1 MIQGEQS
8 MTGSTIKVGLI
19 GLGFIG
25 KIHAHAYDAI
35 PYALSSP
42 KVRADL
48 RVILRTHTGK
58 DSVLIENLGNPLETS
73 NADEFFD
80 QDLDMVD
87 VCTPNYLHLEQV
99 NRALE
104 KGRHVYCEKP
114 LGFNLDDARQIA
126 EKTRQVGVLSHTA
139 FTMRYNPA
147 VQQAKSI
154 LESGALG
161 EIYNFRAYFFHNSYM
176 DPQRPTS
183 WRLQKAVS
191 GGGALADLGIH
202 MIDIVRYLLGDAG
215 WVQCRTRTFI
225 TSRPKS
231 AGSSEMAPVDVDDWA
246 LCTLGLQNGAEGVI
260 ETTRLSGGI
269 RDTERI
275 QIFGSRGSI
284 EIDFLHPQNAI
295 YYDQERKQVLV
306 GQQDFPLAK
315 GERPLSQI
323 RPPAKLSLGPFIDT
337 HFASIMDFLLCIQE
351 NQPSKVNFET
361 ALKAQEI
368 LEASYLSA
376 DRNGEVVKL
385 PLI

>member
-1 MIQGEQS
+1 

-35 PYALSSP
+35 PFALTSP

-48 RVILRTHTGK
+48 RAILRTHTGK
-58 DSVLIENLGNPLETS
+58 DSALIESLGNPLETS

-126 EKTRQVGVLSHTA
+126 EKTKQAGVLSHTA

-154 LESGALG
+154 LESGSLG
-161 EIYNFRAYFFHNSYM
+161 EIYNFRAYYFHNSYM
-176 DPQRPTS
+176 DPLRPTS

-191 GGGALADLGIH
+191 GGGALTDLGIH
-202 MIDIVRYLLGDAG
+202 MIDMVRHLLGDAD

-231 AGSSEMAPVDVDDWA
+231 AGSSEMVPVDVDDWA

-269 RDTERI
+269 QDTERV

-295 YYDQERKQVLV
+295 YFDQERKQVLV
-306 GQQDFPLAK
+306 GQQDFPLPK
-315 GERPLSQI
+315 GEQPLSQI

-351 NQPSKVNFET
+351 NQPSKGQF
-361 ALKAQEI
+361 
-368 LEASYLSA
+368 
-376 DRNGEVVKL
+376 
-385 PLI
+385 